1 MTLPPLLPLQ
11 RLALLIAIAGCL
23 TQCAAPPPAPAKH
36 DGTYWSAEAE
46 SDSPAKIVIS
56 IDEQHV
62 GLFKNDKL
70 VGLSPISS
78 GREGHG
84 THPGNFKVTE
94 KDEDHRSSLYGAFV
108 DETDTIIQEDVDV
121 RKDSSPPGTKFQ
133 GASMNWFMRFNG
145 AIGMHQGYLP
155 GYPASHGCIRLPG
168 HMAEL
173 FYKATPHGSP
183 VQVRSNGEL
192 LALRP
197 AHAPSVRAPVTRNTS
212 LGTAIASGLRPVT
225 QDVPGAPPVRMT
237 LAPVRYA
244 PRTSLTPPPKTQYLP
259 GYGPQR

>member
-1 MTLPPLLPLQ
+1 MTLPSLLPLQ
-11 RLALLIAIAGCL
+11 RLALLIATAGCL
-23 TQCAAPPPAPAKH
+23 TQCATPPPAPVKN

-62 GLFKNDKL
+62 GLFKDDKL

-94 KDEDHRSSLYGAFV
+94 KDEDHRSSWYGAFV
-108 DETDTIIQEDVDV
+108 DDSGSIVQEDVDV
-121 RKDSSPPGTKFQ
+121 RKDSAPPGTKYQ

-183 VQVRSNGEL
+183 VHVRKNGDL
-192 LALRP
+192 IALRP
-197 AHAPSVRAPVTRNTS
+197 AHAPPVHAPVTRNTS
-212 LGTAIASGLRPVT
+212 LGTAVASGLRPVT
-225 QDVPGAPPVRMT
+225 PDVPGAPPVPMT

-244 PRTSLTPPPKTQYLP
+244 PRAKVDPSTKTHYLP
-259 GYGPQR
+259 GYGPQQ